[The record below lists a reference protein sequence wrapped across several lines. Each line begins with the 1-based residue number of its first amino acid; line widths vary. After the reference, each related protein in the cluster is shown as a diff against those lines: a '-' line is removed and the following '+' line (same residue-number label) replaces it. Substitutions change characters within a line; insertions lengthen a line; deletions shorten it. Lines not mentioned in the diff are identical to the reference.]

1 MTRAVR
7 APVGSPSPPQYA
19 GSATCATGRRP
30 RASSSR
36 SISGAVRTPERADEP
51 STVKPTDQR
60 RTRGG
65 PGEDSDAAVLPLR
78 HSSSWCRPRSMEGQV
93 PGHGVTGVIH
103 APDRSARHEERRSR
117 RAPSHPHH
125 DLIVQSRP
133 SGDDVLWTWSGLC
146 PWPAVGT
153 FSWPRQVAL
162 QYGISIPRQQRF
174 EDLGDH
180 VR

>member
-1 MTRAVR
+1 MTSVVR
-7 APVGSPSPPQYA
+7 APVGSPSPPHYA

-36 SISGAVRTPERADEP
+36 SISGRSVRRSGRTNP
-51 STVKPTDQR
+51 R
-60 RTRGG
+60 RSNRLINDGHVEG
-65 PGEDSDAAVLPLR
+65 RGEDSDAAVLPLR